1 MFNYKINIFT
11 SKRVPGFTLMEIVI
25 VLALFALAS
34 VLIAGIF
41 VNMQTTQ
48 RRVRDNQELITDA
61 RYLLEV
67 IAREVRSDFIDYTG
81 QPLPVNT
88 DVLSLK
94 SPSGTPVVLAHSD
107 AVTCGTVYKCATI
120 SRDGGTVSS
129 ITSKNLAVEHLQF
142 YVSPLT
148 DPFPTN
154 VLSTTEDKQPRVTIV
169 LKASNAPK
177 NPRPS
182 ETKAFYL
189 QTTVSARA
197 YVR

>member
-1 MFNYKINIFT
+1 MLHLNHKKYST
-11 SKRVPGFTLMEIVI
+11 GFTLMEIVI

-34 VLIAGIF
+34 ILIAGIF

-67 IAREVRSDFIDYTG
+67 IAREVRSDFIDYSG
-81 QPLPVNT
+81 LVSGK
-88 DVLSLK
+88 LSLK
-94 SPSGTPVVLAHSD
+94 SASGVDIVIEHKTGDGCTAPAKCVVD
-107 AVTCGTVYKCATI
+107 I
-120 SRDGGTVSS
+120 SRDGNAAQLN
-129 ITSKNLAVEHLQF
+129 SKNLAVEHLQF

-148 DPFPTN
+148 DPFPTGTPG
-154 VLSTTEDKQPRVTIV
+154 VIQTTPDQQPRVTIV
-169 LKASNAPK
+169 LKVSNEPK
-177 NPRPS
+177 KPRAA
-182 ETKAFYL
+182 ERKAIYL